1 MTARRVE
8 VSATVHS
15 TTAWGVLEQ
24 LVAIV
29 EEAGIVDLM
38 TVEIVGERVNNQ
50 GTLVNL
56 AGDKFDV
63 VVVGFGSNLEPA
75 RVTPP
80 LRGDEGKE

>member
-38 TVEIVGERVNNQ
+38 TVEVTGQRVNNQ
-50 GTLVNL
+50 GTLVNM
-56 AGDKFDV
+56 ASDKFDV
-63 VVVGFGSNLEPA
+63 VVVGFGSDLAPP
-75 RVTPP
+75 RVKP
-80 LRGDEGKE
+80 